1 MAYLTLLHQ
10 WEKMSPCKNLLGCF
24 VSYLRS
30 TMSRK
35 CDMFFYFSLKSC
47 NYCLHNMQ
55 GFCDYTKQAIWG
67 MCSIT
72 DWVSVAKH
80 QDITFYSI
88 VLHCTCSALH
98 SLEQGFITEGTT
110 PLLNYK
116 CEMLLFQG
124 LERHNYPE
132 FSAAW
137 KALNFCAFYLR
148 WTQTFCVAVYYIY
161 TVYASFALLII

>member
-10 WEKMSPCKNLLGCF
+10 WEKMLPCKT
-24 VSYLRS
+24 YLAVLS
-30 TMSRK
+30 ATWEAQ
-35 CDMFFYFSLKSC
+35 CQENVNFFYFSLKSC

-55 GFCDYTKQAIWG
+55 GFCDYTKQVIWG

-88 VLHCTCSALH
+88 VLHCTCSTLH
-98 SLEQGFITEGTT
+98 SLEQGFIT

-116 CEMLLFQG
+116 CEMVLFLG

-132 FSAAW
+132 FSAVW
-137 KALNFCAFYLR
+137 KALHFCAFYLR
-148 WTQTFCVAVYYIY
+148 CTQTFCVAV
-161 TVYASFALLII
+161 